1 MKKIPFIL
9 LVLVSVSFSNCK
21 DKNSTTPSVS
31 GNTVKDSLAAV
42 QAAAMAGSKV
52 MFVNID
58 SLQDRYTW
66 FKQKNEAMTQKQ
78 RSMETAFEAKA
89 RAFQNDVAALQQ
101 KAQSGTVPPAQLQ
114 QEEQSLGARQQ
125 SLSGERERKAKEL
138 QDEAIKFNEE
148 LRQKIKTVLTQV
160 QKQKGYDYVISYSDA
175 VGSQFWYVN
184 PSLDI
189 TSEVLAILNTAQ
201 K

>member
-9 LVLVSVSFSNCK
+9 FVLVSVLFVNCK
-21 DKNSTTPSVS
+21 DKNGAVPALTGDTT
-31 GNTVKDSLAAV
+31 KDSLAAV
-42 QAAAMAGSKV
+42 KMAAMAGSKV

-58 SLQDRYTW
+58 SLQDKYTW
-66 FKQKNEAMTQKQ
+66 FKQKNESMTQKQ
-78 RSMETAFEAKA
+78 RSMESAFEAKA
-89 RAFQNDVAALQQ
+89 RSFQNDVVALQQ

-114 QEEQSLGARQQ
+114 QEQQGLEVRQQ
-125 SLSGERERKAKEL
+125 SLGGERDRKAKEL
-138 QDEAIKFNEE
+138 QDEAMKFNEE
-148 LRQKIKTVLTQV
+148 LRQKIKTVLAEV

-184 PSLDI
+184 PNMDI
-189 TSEVLAILNTAQ
+189 TGEVLAILNAQ

>member
-9 LVLVSVSFSNCK
+9 FVLVSIVLVNCK
-21 DKNSTTPSVS
+21 DKNATTPTLT
-31 GNTVKDSLAAV
+31 GDTTKDSLAAV
-42 QAAAMAGSKV
+42 KMAAMAGSKV

-58 SLQDRYTW
+58 SLQDKYTW
-66 FKQKNEAMTQKQ
+66 FKQKNEAMSQRQ
-78 RSMETAFEAKA
+78 RSMESAFEAKA
-89 RAFQNDVAALQQ
+89 RSFQNDVAALQQ

-125 SLSGERERKAKEL
+125 SLAGERDRKAKEL
-138 QDEAIKFNEE
+138 QDEAMKFNEE
-148 LRQKIKTVLTQV
+148 LRKKIKTVLTEV

-184 PSLDI
+184 PNMDI
-189 TSEVLAILNTAQ
+189 TSEVLGILNAQ

>member
-9 LVLVSVSFSNCK
+9 FVFMSVLFTNCK
-21 DKNSTTPSVS
+21 DKNATTQAS
-31 GNTVKDSLAAV
+31 GSAKDSTAAA
-42 QAAAMAGSKV
+42 QAAIAAGSKV

-58 SLQDRYTW
+58 SLQDKYTW

-78 RSMETAFEAKA
+78 RSMESAFEAKA
-89 RAFQNDVAALQQ
+89 RNFQNDVVSLQQ

-114 QEEQSLGARQQ
+114 KEEQSLGARQQ
-125 SLSGERERKAKEL
+125 ALTGERDRKAKEL
-138 QDEAIKFNEE
+138 SDEAMKFNEE
-148 LRQKIKTVLTQV
+148 LRKKIKTVLEEV

-184 PSLDI
+184 PSLEI
-189 TSEVLAILNTAQ
+189 TTEVLAILNAQ

>member
-9 LVLVSVSFSNCK
+9 FVSVSVLFSNCK
-21 DKNSTTPSVS
+21 DKNATTPSVS
-31 GNTVKDSLAAV
+31 GNASKDSMAAV
-42 QAAAMAGSKV
+42 QAAVMAGSKV

-58 SLQDRYTW
+58 SLQDKYTW

-78 RSMETAFEAKA
+78 RSMESAFEAKA
-89 RAFQNDVAALQQ
+89 RSFQNDVAALQQ

-114 QEEQSLGARQQ
+114 QEEQGLGARQQ
-125 SLSGERERKAKEL
+125 VLTGERDRKAKEL
-138 QDEAIKFNEE
+138 QDEAMKFNEE
-148 LRQKIKTVLTQV
+148 LRKKIKTVLAEV

-184 PSLDI
+184 PSLEI
-189 TSEVLAILNTAQ
+189 TSEVLGILNAQ

>member
-9 LVLVSVSFSNCK
+9 FVLMSVLLVNCK
-21 DKNSTTPSVS
+21 DKNAMTPVLTGDTT
-31 GNTVKDSLAAV
+31 KDSLAAV
-42 QAAAMAGSKV
+42 KMAAMAGSKV

-58 SLQDRYTW
+58 SLQDKYTW

-78 RSMETAFEAKA
+78 RSMESAFEAKA
-89 RAFQNDVAALQQ
+89 RNFQNDVAALQQ

-125 SLSGERERKAKEL
+125 SLAGERDRKAKEL
-138 QDEAIKFNEE
+138 QDEAMKFNEE
-148 LRQKIKTVLTQV
+148 LRQRIKTVLTEV

-184 PSLDI
+184 PNMDI
-189 TSEVLAILNTAQ
+189 TSEVLAILNVQ